1 MKPTDLIKENAED
14 LNIGDPVII
23 TGNVQF
29 KGKTGDVVDFGKD
42 KRFVIVNLYNHGK
55 HSFQSSDVSYNDYA
69 ESGDEQEYLSQFEE
83 NKTGTIFVGQLKGTD
98 PASKVR
104 DRLVGEARS
113 LQSKFEKHLA
123 KHGYDVNEKQKYWE
137 KKIKDIDA
145 QIAAWDAEMERRKQG
160 KEMTTESN
168 KPKFQVGDHVKFL
181 YMQKPEIWR
190 EGRVVGF
197 GRGDMV
203 NVQGERNE
211 YSVHTNLLKKAKQGV
226 TEDEYEDGNEEGFF
240 VAIGSEE
247 DGGFVGMVYK
257 EGGKWREQE
266 VAGNAPYNW
275 GASYMG
281 YLSPGDVM
289 QWIRQDY
296 GRHSR
301 VKGPFDTEEAAFDF
315 ASRMYGL
322 GESVSKGLPGSLSR
336 SDYMPGAVRHDLSNI
351 NPKKT
356 GPGWDSDRPVAD
368 VDPDWEKEQA
378 AKRKKQG
385 VAEGSKFVDDKGD
398 PKPINQGHWADKP
411 GQKKWSA
418 FKNTKTGEK
427 RLHKD
432 DPAFKKDVSEGS
444 GPQVGDAVYYGNRLV
459 GWFKGYSK
467 HGKIITEPNEEEMGN
482 EYSSRDVY
490 WDPQD
495 KITIKPEQGVA
506 EGRVPQLS
514 PGGADYSKHTTDQ
527 LKAML
532 RPGVMHRDEQK
543 FKTLIRRE
551 LKKREQGVAEDFDWR
566 EASAKSNLQPGVPVM
581 IWLGPRNQNP
591 PRDDKKW
598 WERGVVMDSPEWI
611 DGAWRV
617 LVKTDTKSQWPINP
631 ERVFVL
637 KKGVA
642 EGEEWDEYTGG
653 APFPDTDDLDTYGGE
668 HDLDDLDES
677 SGTEYREFDIRA
689 SREYGTGQVVYW
701 IYYRGRCTEH
711 GSQTLDGAKKDIDY
725 MIAGGF
731 FNDPDEE
738 ARKKQRG
745 VAEAFPNRNAGST
758 GTSKEDKR
766 IAAAL
771 RKKHMPAKKK
781 PAEQAL
787 NIGDSVIITGNS
799 AFEGIPGR
807 VIGFKEGK
815 VVVDLAEHGKWRF
828 VPERV
833 KLYSLDNQG
842 VAEGEYDPSYDPEY
856 RGYSKPERNV
866 DWDIEAKRNAPEE
879 PKSTSTVTVRDN
891 EGNVVLQ
898 FPSTG
903 GYYGDLKYAANKGI
917 DLEGGDYHANWQRN
931 EDAMMS
937 EASGVTSEQVAS
949 EIVRRIIFKHKDA
962 ISAFGP
968 EAIMSAAREVGEFFA
983 GSEELGTSD
992 IGIATK
998 YTLDKLEKMSQ
1009 GALGESATGGAT
1021 SAGAVATVPG
1031 GGKNVGSLFGGSYKQ
1046 PKKKK
1051 K

>member
-1 MKPTDLIKENAED
+1 MKPTDLVKENAED

-42 KRFVIVNLYNHGK
+42 RRFVIVNLYNYGK

-351 NPKKT
+351 KPKKT

-378 AKRKKQG
+378 AKRKKQ
-385 VAEGSKFVDDKGD
+385 
-398 PKPINQGHWADKP
+398 
-411 GQKKWSA
+411 
-418 FKNTKTGEK
+418 
-427 RLHKD
+427 
-432 DPAFKKDVSEGS
+432 
-444 GPQVGDAVYYGNRLV
+444 
-459 GWFKGYSK
+459 
-467 HGKIITEPNEEEMGN
+467 
-482 EYSSRDVY
+482 
-490 WDPQD
+490 
-495 KITIKPEQGVA
+495 
-506 EGRVPQLS
+506 
-514 PGGADYSKHTTDQ
+514 
-527 LKAML
+527 
-532 RPGVMHRDEQK
+532 
-543 FKTLIRRE
+543 
-551 LKKREQGVAEDFDWR
+551 
-566 EASAKSNLQPGVPVM
+566 
-581 IWLGPRNQNP
+581 
-591 PRDDKKW
+591 
-598 WERGVVMDSPEWI
+598 
-611 DGAWRV
+611 
-617 LVKTDTKSQWPINP
+617 
-631 ERVFVL
+631 
-637 KKGVA
+637 GVA

-833 KLYSLDNQG
+833 KLYSLDNQGVAEGRVPQLSPGGADYSKHTTDQLKAMLRPGVMHRDEQKFKTLIRRELKKREQGVAEDFDWREASAKSNLQPGVPVMIWLGPRNQNPPRDDKKWWERGVVMDSPEWIDGAWRVLVKTDTKSQWPINPERVFVLKKG